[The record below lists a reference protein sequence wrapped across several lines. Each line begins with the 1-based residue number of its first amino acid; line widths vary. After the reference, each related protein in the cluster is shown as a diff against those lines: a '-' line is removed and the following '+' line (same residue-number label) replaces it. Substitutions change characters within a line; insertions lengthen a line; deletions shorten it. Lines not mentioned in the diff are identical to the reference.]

1 MEIATV
7 FLSQFQEKSED
18 EEMEEPLAQNF
29 GRHHHKLR
37 LCFKEFVKRYK

>member
-7 FLSQFQEKSED
+7 FLSEFQEKSED
-18 EEMEEPLAQNF
+18 AEWEEPQNF

-37 LCFKEFVKRYK
+37 LCFKEFVKR